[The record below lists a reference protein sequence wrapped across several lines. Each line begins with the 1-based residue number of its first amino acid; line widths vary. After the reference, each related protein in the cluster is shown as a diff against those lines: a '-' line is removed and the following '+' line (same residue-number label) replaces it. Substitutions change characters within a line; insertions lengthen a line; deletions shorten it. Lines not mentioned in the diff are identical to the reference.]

1 MFRSA
6 WKNYHG
12 SYQKVM
18 MMMIMIMI
26 LIMMMTVMMMMTMM
40 MMMLMPW
47 VWILPRPAHEVWL
60 SLVGRSSCRWRRLI
74 LSFSF
79 FLYHS
84 HIFSYSFYIILICS
98 HSQQTI
104 HSYQSKDLQ
113 LQQLCCWKMVESRG
127 ERGSSRHWWAATTPS
142 LIISNNHF
150 REMLML
156 MTVS

>member
-12 SYQKVM
+12 SYQKVMMMM

-84 HIFSYSFYIILICS
+84 HIFSYSFYIILIYFIILFISFSYVLILTKLFTPSNQKTCS
-98 HSQQTI
+98 CNS
-104 HSYQSKDLQ
+104 
-113 LQQLCCWKMVESRG
+113 CAAGRWWRAE
-127 ERGSSRHWWAATTPS
+127 ERGVQADIGGLPPLRRW
-142 LIISNNHF
+142 
-150 REMLML
+150 
-156 MTVS
+156 